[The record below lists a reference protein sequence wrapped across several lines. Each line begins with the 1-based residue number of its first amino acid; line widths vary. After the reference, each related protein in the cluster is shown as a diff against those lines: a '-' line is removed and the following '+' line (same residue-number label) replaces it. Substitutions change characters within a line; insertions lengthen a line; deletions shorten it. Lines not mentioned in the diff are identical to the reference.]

1 MTRLAVF
8 LAIGLALAL
17 AVAVNVTAV
26 AIQAPASSFLKCL
39 NNVDLLIGLPLVF
52 RALPITIV

>member
-1 MTRLAVF
+1 MTRLALF
-8 LAIGLALAL
+8 LAIGLALA
-17 AVAVNVTAV
+17 VNSPPLPSRP
-26 AIQAPASSFLKCL
+26 PASSFLKCL